1 MSVTEALKI
10 GVIGIGREEVVGIL
24 AATPGIEPVATSDI
38 DAATRLLSGELAY
51 IVGVCE
57 SGGGAALAI
66 PIALLGAER
75 CTNLSKL
82 GRPVPE
88 AELPAVVGSGVRA
101 FGVARDH
108 IPALVPALARAT
120 AERPIPARG

>member
-1 MSVTEALKI
+1 MAPREPLKI
-10 GVIGIGREEVVGIL
+10 GVIGIGRDEIIRIVGDL
-24 AATPGIEPVATSDI
+24 PGAEPVATSDI
-38 DAATRLLSGELAY
+38 DAAMRLQAGELSY
-51 IVGVCE
+51 MIGVCE

-66 PIALLGAER
+66 PIAILGAER

-88 AELPAVVGSGVRA
+88 AELPAAIESGTVA

-108 IPALVPALARAT
+108 IPALVPALVRALAGQPT
-120 AERPIPARG
+120 GA

>member
-1 MSVTEALKI
+1 VTATLKI
-10 GVIGIGREEVVGIL
+10 GVIGTGREEIVRLVDGV
-24 AATPGIEPVATSDI
+24 PGLEPVPTSDI
-38 DAATRLLSGELAY
+38 DAATRLQGGELSY
-51 IVGVCE
+51 IVGVCQ

-66 PIALLGAER
+66 PIAILGPDR

-88 AELPAVVGSGVRA
+88 GDLPGLVAGGIVS

-108 IPALVPALARAT
+108 IPAIVPALLNALSGQAT
-120 AERPIPARG
+120 PAGSA

>member
-1 MSVTEALKI
+1 MKI
-10 GVIGIGREEVVGIL
+10 GVIGIGRDEIVQIVGGL
-24 AATPGIEPVATSDI
+24 PGAEPVATSDI
-38 DAATRLLSGELAY
+38 DAAMRIQSGDLSY
-51 IVGVCE
+51 MIGVCE

-66 PIALLGAER
+66 PIAILGADR

-88 AELPAVVGSGVRA
+88 AELPGVVESGIQA

-108 IPALVPALARAT
+108 IPALVPALVRALAAQPT
-120 AERPIPARG
+120 GA